1 VSDDAPV
8 RALLRPDGPPAL
20 ATWLAVLA
28 VYGLALALERHGI
41 LSSTHGGD
49 VSVYAADAHAVA
61 HGRLPYRDLY
71 FEYPPGALV
80 PILAPEPAGN
90 YVAAFK
96 ALMAVCGGA
105 ALLAG
110 AAVLRTQERALLPL
124 LAVAVSPLA
133 VGSVF
138 VNRFD
143 VWPALL
149 TVAALALLVRGR
161 SSASL
166 ALLAVG
172 AATKVFPVAVLPAA
186 AVWVWRREGRR
197 GLRRALVAF
206 AATGLA
212 VLVPFAV
219 IGAGGLRFSF
229 TIQIT
234 RHLQTESLGGAI
246 LLCADRLGLYHG
258 TIATGKPG
266 SLDLFGTLP
275 DVVASLSLVAVVALI
290 GWGAWVLGRG
300 PVAVERL
307 VAGAAA
313 AVTVYVAF
321 GKVLSPQYLVWLVP
335 LVPLVRR
342 GRGSAATVLLLA
354 ALALTQ
360 LEFDHHYHELA
371 SAGPVVW
378 ILLARDL
385 VLAVLAGL
393 LLRASSYELG
403 GSQTAKTPVLTS
415 R

>member
-1 VSDDAPV
+1 V
-8 RALLRPDGPPAL
+8 RPSFRRPGRTAL
-20 ATWLAVLA
+20 ATWLVVLG
-28 VYGLALALERHGI
+28 VYGLALAFERYGI

-49 VSVYAADAHAVA
+49 VSVYAADARAIA

-80 PILAPEPAGN
+80 PILAPEPATD
-90 YVAAFK
+90 YATAFK

-110 AAVLRTQERALLPL
+110 AAVLRTQGRALLPL

-149 TVAALALLVRGR
+149 TVAALALLARGR
-161 SSASL
+161 SPASF

-172 AATKVFPVAVLPAA
+172 AATKVFPVVVLPAA
-186 AVWVWRREGRR
+186 AVWVWRREGRH

-206 AATGLA
+206 VATGLV
-212 VLVPFAV
+212 VLVPFAAL
-219 IGAGGLRFSF
+219 GPGGLRFSF
-229 TIQIT
+229 TVQLT

-246 LLCADRLGLYHG
+246 LLAANRLGLYNA

-275 DVVASLSLVAVVALI
+275 DVVASLSLVAVAALVA
-290 GWGAWVLGRG
+290 WGAWTLGRG

-307 VAGAAA
+307 VAAVAT
-313 AVTVYVAF
+313 AVTVYVAV

-342 GRGSAATVLLLA
+342 RPGVAATALLLA
-354 ALALTQ
+354 ALVLTQ

-371 SAGPVVW
+371 AAGPVVW

-393 LLRASSYELG
+393 LLRVSAYEPG
-403 GSQTAKTPVLTS
+403 GSHTAKTPVLTS